1 MRHLA
6 AQRVA
11 LEGKSIS
18 EPVYFILLCLADK
31 PLHGYGL
38 IKEIAAL
45 SAGRLELTTGTLYG
59 AIKRLL
65 EDGWIKRFA
74 QEDTSREKQAY
85 ALTSLGRRH
94 LNAEFQRLKQLT
106 SVTSRILQEI

>member
-1 MRHLA
+1 MRHVA
-6 AQRVA
+6 AQRSVP
-11 LEGKSIS
+11 EGRTIS

-45 SAGRLELTTGTLYG
+45 SDGRLQLTTGTLYG

-74 QEDTSREKQAY
+74 QDDKSRDKQAY
-85 ALTSLGRRH
+85 TLTPLGRRH
-94 LNAEFQRLKQLT
+94 LNAEFHRLKQLM
-106 SVTSRILQEI
+106 SAASRILQER